1 MRRMSNIAV
10 AEKQWFGHPRGLAT
24 CFFTEMWERFSYYGM
39 RALLILYMVA
49 PVDKGGLAFS
59 TEKGASIYGWYTMG
73 VYAMSVP
80 GGWVADKL
88 LGLYRSVLL
97 GGIIIAAGH
106 FMMAYPSLPTFYAG
120 LISIVIGTGL
130 LKPNVSGI
138 VGTLYSK
145 EDVRRDAGFS
155 VFYMG
160 INLGAFIAP
169 LICGPLG
176 QRVNWHYGFGAAGVG
191 MTLGVIQYIAGRK
204 YIAPALARHE
214 RNDSGERAPFDRHW
228 TLIGLGIGVLV
239 GYPLS
244 YFLQSLALRTT
255 LSLGEYVEQ
264 FSNIVSDGHLR
275 STVILGF
282 VIAIG
287 ICVIRGSQIDRAK
300 HPKEKSESFTTE
312 EWRRISVIAILFFFS
327 MLFWG
332 AFEQAGSSLN
342 LFADRLTRLSFLH
355 WNFPSTLFQ
364 SVQPLFVIIFSPI
377 FAWIWLRM
385 GRHEPSSPTKFGF
398 GLFFV
403 GLSFLLLVPGAAL
416 AQSQGIKV
424 SPMWLIGVYFL
435 QTVGELCLSPVGL
448 SMVTKLAPPR
458 IVGLML
464 GVFFLSISFGN
475 KLGGYCAGFFDRLPL
490 PKLFGAVAGTTLA
503 AAFILF
509 LLVKPIRRLMGG
521 VH

>member
-1 MRRMSNIAV
+1 MSNYEV

-39 RALLILYMVA
+39 RALLLLYMVA
-49 PVDKGGLAFS
+49 PVTKGGLGFA

-73 VYAMSVP
+73 VYAMSIP

-145 EDVRRDAGFS
+145 DDVRRDAGFS

-176 QRVNWHYGFGAAGVG
+176 QRINWHYGFGAAGVG
-191 MTLGVIQYIAGRK
+191 MTFGIIQYVAGK
-204 YIAPALARHE
+204 KHIAPGLARHSKNE
-214 RNDSGERAPFDRHW
+214 SDERA
-228 TLIGLGIGVLV
+228 
-239 GYPLS
+239 
-244 YFLQSLALRTT
+244 A
-255 LSLGEYVEQ
+255 E
-264 FSNIVSDGHLR
+264 
-275 STVILGF
+275 
-282 VIAIG
+282 
-287 ICVIRGSQIDRAK
+287 RAEGR
-300 HPKEKSESFTTE
+300 PSSFTTV
-312 EWRRISVIAILFFFS
+312 EWKRISVIAILFVFS

-342 LFADRLTRLSFLH
+342 LFADRLTRLNFLGLS
-355 WNFPSTLFQ
+355 FPSSTFQ

-377 FAWIWLRM
+377 FAWLWLRM
-385 GRHEPSSPTKFGF
+385 GKLEPSSPAKFGF

-403 GLSFLLLVPGAAL
+403 GLSFLLLVPGAAI
-416 AQSQGIKV
+416 AQQQGIKV

-490 PKLFGAVAGTTLA
+490 PKLFGAVSATTLTA
-503 AAFILF
+503 AVILF

>member
-1 MRRMSNIAV
+1 MSNIAV
-10 AEKQWFGHPRGLAT
+10 EEKQWFGHPRGLAT

-145 EDVRRDAGFS
+145 DDVRRDAGFS

-191 MTLGVIQYIAGRK
+191 MTLGVIQYMLGK
-204 YIAPALARHE
+204 KHIAPGLERHQRDE
-214 RNDSGERAPFDRHW
+214 ANERAAEAAE
-228 TLIGLGIGVLV
+228 G
-239 GYPLS
+239 
-244 YFLQSLALRTT
+244 
-255 LSLGEYVEQ
+255 
-264 FSNIVSDGHLR
+264 R
-275 STVILGF
+275 S
-282 VIAIG
+282 
-287 ICVIRGSQIDRAK
+287 S
-300 HPKEKSESFTTE
+300 SFTRE

-342 LFADRLTRLSFLH
+342 LFADRLTRLSVFH

-364 SVQPLFVIIFSPI
+364 SVQPAFVIIFSPI
-377 FAWIWLRM
+377 FAWLWLRM

-424 SPMWLIGVYFL
+424 SPMWLIGVYLL
-435 QTVGELCLSPVGL
+435 QTFGELCLSPVGL

-490 PKLFGAVAGTTLA
+490 PKLFGAVAGTTLT

-509 LLVKPIRRLMGG
+509 LLVKPIRKLMGG

>member
-1 MRRMSNIAV
+1 MSNIAV
-10 AEKQWFGHPRGLAT
+10 EDKQWFGHPRGLAT

-39 RALLILYMVA
+39 RALLLLYMVA
-49 PVDKGGLAFS
+49 PIEKGGLGFA

-73 VYAMSVP
+73 VYAMSIP
-80 GGWVADKL
+80 GGWIADKF

-145 EDVRRDAGFS
+145 DDVRRDAGFS

-176 QRVNWHYGFGAAGVG
+176 QRINWHYGFGAAGVG
-191 MTLGVIQYIAGRK
+191 MTFGVIQYVLGKKHIAAALERQASNKGTKRAAGDGR
-204 YIAPALARHE
+204 
-214 RNDSGERAPFDRHW
+214 S

-244 YFLQSLALRTT
+244 YFLQSLALRGTI
-255 LSLGEYVEQ
+255 SLGEYIEQ
-264 FSNIVSDGHLR
+264 FSKIVSDGHLR

-287 ICVIRGSQIDRAK
+287 VFGIRGYRIDRAK
-300 HPKEKSESFTTE
+300 YPKEKSLPFTPQ

-342 LFADRLTRLSFLH
+342 LFADRLTRLNFLGL
-355 WNFPSTLFQ
+355 NFPSSTFQ

-377 FAWIWLRM
+377 FALLWLRM
-385 GRHEPSSPTKFGF
+385 GKHEPSSPAKFGF

-403 GLSFLLLVPGAAL
+403 GLSFLLLVPGAAI
-416 AQSQGIKV
+416 AQQQGIKV
-424 SPMWLIGVYFL
+424 SPMWLVGVYFL

-490 PKLFGAVAGTTLA
+490 PKLFGAVSATTLTA
-503 AAFILF
+503 ALILF

>member
-1 MRRMSNIAV
+1 MAGMSDIAV

-24 CFFTEMWERFSYYGM
+24 LFFTEMWERFSYYGM
-39 RALLILYMVA
+39 RALLLLYMVA
-49 PVDKGGLAFS
+49 PIEKGGLGFA

-73 VYAMSVP
+73 VYAMSIP
-80 GGWVADKL
+80 GGWIADKL

-97 GGIIIAAGH
+97 GGVIIATGH
-106 FMMAYPSLPTFYAG
+106 FLMAYPSIQTFYLG
-120 LISIVIGTGL
+120 LIFIVCGTGL

-155 VFYMG
+155 IFYMG

-176 QRVNWHYGFGAAGVG
+176 QRINWHYGFGAAGVG
-191 MTLGVIQYIAGRK
+191 MTLGIIQYIAGK
-204 YIAPALARHE
+204 KHIAPGLE
-214 RNDSGERAPFDRHW
+214 RMAKNEAADRIAERAAGKP
-228 TLIGLGIGVLV
+228 
-239 GYPLS
+239 
-244 YFLQSLALRTT
+244 A
-255 LSLGEYVEQ
+255 
-264 FSNIVSDGHLR
+264 
-275 STVILGF
+275 
-282 VIAIG
+282 
-287 ICVIRGSQIDRAK
+287 
-300 HPKEKSESFTTE
+300 SFTPQ
-312 EWRRISVIAILFFFS
+312 EWKRISVIAILFVFS

-342 LFADRLTRLSFLH
+342 LFADRLTRLNFLGF
-355 WNFPSTLFQ
+355 NFPSSTFQ

-385 GRHEPSSPTKFGF
+385 GKLDPSSPAKFGF

-403 GLSFLLLVPGAAL
+403 GLSFLLLVPGAAI

-490 PKLFGAVAGTTLA
+490 PKLFGAVSATTLA

>member
-1 MRRMSNIAV
+1 MAAMSNIAV

-39 RALLILYMVA
+39 RALLLLYMVA
-49 PVDKGGLAFS
+49 PPDKGGLGFP

-73 VYAMSVP
+73 VYAMSIP

-97 GGIIIAAGH
+97 GGIIIACGH
-106 FMMAYPSLPTFYAG
+106 FMMAYPSLQTFYLG
-120 LISIVIGTGL
+120 LALIVIGTGL

-145 EDVRRDAGFS
+145 EDIRRDAGFS

-176 QRVNWHYGFGAAGVG
+176 QRINWHWGFGAAGVG
-191 MTLGVIQYIAGRK
+191 MTLGVIQYVVGRK
-204 YIAPALARHE
+204 YILPGLARQAKNE
-214 RNDSGERAPFDRHW
+214 SDERAAEKA
-228 TLIGLGIGVLV
+228 V
-239 GYPLS
+239 G
-244 YFLQSLALRTT
+244 
-255 LSLGEYVEQ
+255 
-264 FSNIVSDGHLR
+264 
-275 STVILGF
+275 
-282 VIAIG
+282 
-287 ICVIRGSQIDRAK
+287 
-300 HPKEKSESFTTE
+300 KSSSFTPQ
-312 EWRRISVIAILFFFS
+312 EWRQISVIGILFVFS

-342 LFADRLTRLSFLH
+342 LFADRLTRLNFLGF
-355 WNFPSTLFQ
+355 NFPSSTFQ

-385 GRHEPSSPTKFGF
+385 GKYEPSSPTKFGF

-403 GLSFLLLVPGAAL
+403 GLSFLLLVPGAAI
-416 AQSQGIKV
+416 AQAQGIRV

-435 QTVGELCLSPVGL
+435 QTIGELCLSPVGL

-490 PKLFGAVAGTTLA
+490 PKLFGAVAGTTLV

-509 LLVKPIRRLMGG
+509 ILVKPIRRLMGG

>member
-1 MRRMSNIAV
+1 MAGMSDIAV

-39 RALLILYMVA
+39 RALLLLYMVA
-49 PVDKGGLAFS
+49 PIEKGGLGFA

-73 VYAMSVP
+73 VYAMSIP
-80 GGWVADKL
+80 GGWIADKF

-97 GGIIIAAGH
+97 GGVIIATGH
-106 FMMAYPSLPTFYAG
+106 FLMAYPSIQTFYLG
-120 LISIVIGTGL
+120 LIFIVCGTGL

-155 VFYMG
+155 IFYMG

-176 QRVNWHYGFGAAGVG
+176 QRINWHWGFGAAGVG
-191 MTLGVIQYIAGRK
+191 MTLGIVQYIVGK
-204 YIAPALARHE
+204 KHIAPGLARQAKNEADE
-214 RNDSGERAPFDRHW
+214 REAERAEGKP
-228 TLIGLGIGVLV
+228 
-239 GYPLS
+239 S
-244 YFLQSLALRTT
+244 
-255 LSLGEYVEQ
+255 
-264 FSNIVSDGHLR
+264 
-275 STVILGF
+275 
-282 VIAIG
+282 
-287 ICVIRGSQIDRAK
+287 
-300 HPKEKSESFTTE
+300 SFTTQ
-312 EWRRISVIAILFFFS
+312 EWKRISVIAILFVFS

-342 LFADRLTRLSFLH
+342 LFADRLTRLNFLGL
-355 WNFPSTLFQ
+355 NFPSSTFQ

-377 FAWIWLRM
+377 FAWLWLRM
-385 GRHEPSSPTKFGF
+385 GKLEPSSPAKFGF

-403 GLSFLLLVPGAAL
+403 GLSFLLLVPGAAI

-424 SPMWLIGVYFL
+424 SPMWLVGVYFL

-490 PKLFGAVAGTTLA
+490 PKLFGAVSATTLTA
-503 AAFILF
+503 AVILF

>member
-1 MRRMSNIAV
+1 MSNIAV

-138 VGTLYSK
+138 VGTLYTK

-155 VFYMG
+155 IFYMG

-176 QRVNWHYGFGAAGVG
+176 QRINWHYGFGAAGVG
-191 MTLGVIQYIAGRK
+191 MTLGVIQYVLGK
-204 YIAPALARHE
+204 KHIAPGLARHAKDE
-214 RNDSGERAPFDRHW
+214 VDERAAEAAA
-228 TLIGLGIGVLV
+228 G
-239 GYPLS
+239 
-244 YFLQSLALRTT
+244 
-255 LSLGEYVEQ
+255 
-264 FSNIVSDGHLR
+264 R
-275 STVILGF
+275 S
-282 VIAIG
+282 
-287 ICVIRGSQIDRAK
+287 S
-300 HPKEKSESFTTE
+300 SFTPQ
-312 EWRRISVIAILFFFS
+312 EWKRISVIGILFIFS

-342 LFADRLTRLSFLH
+342 LFADRLTRLSFLQ

-385 GRHEPSSPTKFGF
+385 GKHEPSSPTKFGF

-403 GLSFLLLVPGAAL
+403 GLSFLLLVPGAAI
-416 AQSQGIKV
+416 AQQQGIKV

-509 LLVKPIRRLMGG
+509 LLVKPIRKLMGG

>member
-1 MRRMSNIAV
+1 MSNIAV

-145 EDVRRDAGFS
+145 DDVRRDAGFS

-191 MTLGVIQYIAGRK
+191 MTLGVIQYVLGK
-204 YIAPALARHE
+204 KHIAPGLARHAKDE
-214 RNDSGERAPFDRHW
+214 VDERAAEAAA
-228 TLIGLGIGVLV
+228 G
-239 GYPLS
+239 
-244 YFLQSLALRTT
+244 
-255 LSLGEYVEQ
+255 
-264 FSNIVSDGHLR
+264 
-275 STVILGF
+275 
-282 VIAIG
+282 
-287 ICVIRGSQIDRAK
+287 
-300 HPKEKSESFTTE
+300 KSSSFTPQ
-312 EWRRISVIAILFFFS
+312 EWRRISVIGILFFFS

-342 LFADRLTRLSFLH
+342 LFADRLTRLSFLQ

-385 GRHEPSSPTKFGF
+385 GKHEPSSPTKFGF

-403 GLSFLLLVPGAAL
+403 GLSFLLLVPGAAI
-416 AQSQGIKV
+416 AQQQGIKV

-509 LLVKPIRRLMGG
+509 LLVKPIRKLMGG

>member
-1 MRRMSNIAV
+1 MAAMSNIAV
-10 AEKQWFGHPRGLAT
+10 EEKQWFGHPRGLAT

-39 RALLILYMVA
+39 RALLLLYMVA
-49 PVDKGGLAFS
+49 PLEKGGLGFP
-59 TEKGASIYGWYTMG
+59 TVKGASIYGWYTMG
-73 VYAMSVP
+73 VYAMSIP

-138 VGTLYSK
+138 VGTLYEK
-145 EDVRRDAGFS
+145 DDIRRDAGFS

-176 QRVNWHYGFGAAGVG
+176 QRINWHWGFGAAGVG
-191 MTLGVIQYIAGRK
+191 MTFGVIQYVLGK
-204 YIAPALARHE
+204 KHIAPGLARQE
-214 RNDSGERAPFDRHW
+214 KNEATERA
-228 TLIGLGIGVLV
+228 
-239 GYPLS
+239 
-244 YFLQSLALRTT
+244 A
-255 LSLGEYVEQ
+255 
-264 FSNIVSDGHLR
+264 
-275 STVILGF
+275 
-282 VIAIG
+282 
-287 ICVIRGSQIDRAK
+287 
-300 HPKEKSESFTTE
+300 EKAAGKSASFTTQ
-312 EWRRISVIAILFFFS
+312 EWRQISVIFILFVFS

-342 LFADRLTRLSFLH
+342 LFADRLTRLNFLGF
-355 WNFPSTLFQ
+355 NFPSSTFQ

-377 FAWIWLRM
+377 FAWLWLRM

-403 GLSFLLLVPGAAL
+403 GLSFLLLVPGAAI
-416 AQSQGIKV
+416 AQQQGIKV

-490 PKLFGAVAGTTLA
+490 PKLFGAVAGTTLV

-509 LLVKPIRRLMGG
+509 ILVKPIRRLMGG

>member
-1 MRRMSNIAV
+1 MSNIAV

-145 EDVRRDAGFS
+145 DDVRRDAGFS

-191 MTLGVIQYIAGRK
+191 MTLGVIQYIAGK
-204 YIAPALARHE
+204 KHIAPGLARHAKNE
-214 RNDSGERAPFDRHW
+214 VDERAAERAA
-228 TLIGLGIGVLV
+228 G
-239 GYPLS
+239 
-244 YFLQSLALRTT
+244 
-255 LSLGEYVEQ
+255 
-264 FSNIVSDGHLR
+264 R
-275 STVILGF
+275 S
-282 VIAIG
+282 
-287 ICVIRGSQIDRAK
+287 S
-300 HPKEKSESFTTE
+300 SFTRE

-342 LFADRLTRLSFLH
+342 LFADRLTRLSFLQ

-377 FAWIWLRM
+377 FALLWLRM
-385 GRHEPSSPTKFGF
+385 GKHEPSSPTKFGF

-403 GLSFLLLVPGAAL
+403 GLSFLLLVPGAAI

-424 SPMWLIGVYFL
+424 SPMWLIGVYLL
-435 QTVGELCLSPVGL
+435 QTFGELCLSPVGL

>member
-1 MRRMSNIAV
+1 MSNIAV

-49 PVDKGGLAFS
+49 PLNKGGLAFS

-191 MTLGVIQYIAGRK
+191 MTLGVIQYMFGK
-204 YIAPALARHE
+204 KHIAPGLARHAKE
-214 RNDSGERAPFDRHW
+214 EVDERAAERAE
-228 TLIGLGIGVLV
+228 G
-239 GYPLS
+239 
-244 YFLQSLALRTT
+244 
-255 LSLGEYVEQ
+255 
-264 FSNIVSDGHLR
+264 R
-275 STVILGF
+275 S
-282 VIAIG
+282 
-287 ICVIRGSQIDRAK
+287 S
-300 HPKEKSESFTTE
+300 SFTHE

-342 LFADRLTRLSFLH
+342 LFADRLTRLSFLR

-377 FAWIWLRM
+377 FAWLWLRM

-424 SPMWLIGVYFL
+424 SPMWLIGVYLL
-435 QTVGELCLSPVGL
+435 QTFGELCLSPVGL

-509 LLVKPIRRLMGG
+509 LLVKPIRKLMGG

>member
-1 MRRMSNIAV
+1 MSNIAV

-145 EDVRRDAGFS
+145 DDVRRDAGFS

-191 MTLGVIQYIAGRK
+191 MTLGVIQYILGK
-204 YIAPALARHE
+204 KHIAPGLARHE
-214 RNDSGERAPFDRHW
+214 KDEANERAAERAE
-228 TLIGLGIGVLV
+228 G
-239 GYPLS
+239 
-244 YFLQSLALRTT
+244 
-255 LSLGEYVEQ
+255 
-264 FSNIVSDGHLR
+264 R
-275 STVILGF
+275 S
-282 VIAIG
+282 
-287 ICVIRGSQIDRAK
+287 S
-300 HPKEKSESFTTE
+300 SFTPQ
-312 EWRRISVIAILFFFS
+312 EWRRISVIGILFFFS

-342 LFADRLTRLSFLH
+342 LFADRLTRLTFLGH
-355 WNFPSTLFQ
+355 SFPSTLFQ

-377 FAWIWLRM
+377 FALLWLRM
-385 GRHEPSSPTKFGF
+385 GKHEPSSPTKFGF

-403 GLSFLLLVPGAAL
+403 GLSFLLLVPGAAI
-416 AQSQGIKV
+416 AQQQGLKV

-509 LLVKPIRRLMGG
+509 LLVKPIRKLMGG

>member
-1 MRRMSNIAV
+1 MAGMSETAV

-39 RALLILYMVA
+39 RALLLLYMLA
-49 PVDKGGLAFS
+49 PIEKGGLGFA

-73 VYAMSVP
+73 VYAMSIP
-80 GGWVADKL
+80 GGWIADKL

-97 GGIIIAAGH
+97 GGIIIATGH
-106 FMMAYPSLPTFYAG
+106 FMMAYPSIQTFYAG
-120 LISIVIGTGL
+120 LIFIVCGTGL

-138 VGTLYSK
+138 VGTLYAK
-145 EDVRRDAGFS
+145 DDVRRDAGFS

-176 QRVNWHYGFGAAGVG
+176 QKVNWHYGFGAAGVG
-191 MTLGVIQYIAGRK
+191 MTLGIIQYVAGK
-204 YIAPALARHE
+204 KHIAPGLE
-214 RNDSGERAPFDRHW
+214 RMANNEAADRVAERAAGKP
-228 TLIGLGIGVLV
+228 
-239 GYPLS
+239 
-244 YFLQSLALRTT
+244 A
-255 LSLGEYVEQ
+255 
-264 FSNIVSDGHLR
+264 
-275 STVILGF
+275 
-282 VIAIG
+282 
-287 ICVIRGSQIDRAK
+287 
-300 HPKEKSESFTTE
+300 SFTATE
-312 EWRRISVIAILFFFS
+312 WKRISVIGILFFFS
-327 MLFWG
+327 VLFWG

-342 LFADRLTRLSFLH
+342 LFANRWTRLNFLN
-355 WNFPSTLFQ
+355 WNFPSSTFQ
-364 SVQPLFVIIFSPI
+364 SVQPLFIIIFSPI
-377 FAWIWLRM
+377 FAWLWIRM
-385 GRHEPSSPTKFGF
+385 GKLEPSSPAKFGF

-403 GLSFLLLVPGAAL
+403 GLSFLLLVPGAAI
-416 AQSQGIKV
+416 AQSQGIRV
-424 SPMWLIGVYFL
+424 SPMWLVGVYFL

-464 GVFFLSISFGN
+464 GVFFLSIAFGN

-490 PKLFGAVAGTTLA
+490 PKLFGAVSATTLT

-509 LLVKPIRRLMGG
+509 LLVKPIRKLMGG

>member
-1 MRRMSNIAV
+1 MSNIAV

-155 VFYMG
+155 IFYMG

-176 QRVNWHYGFGAAGVG
+176 QRINWHYGFGAAGVG
-191 MTLGVIQYIAGRK
+191 MTLGVIQYMAGK
-204 YIAPALARHE
+204 KHIAPGLARHAKE
-214 RNDSGERAPFDRHW
+214 EVDERAAE
-228 TLIGLGIGVLV
+228 
-239 GYPLS
+239 
-244 YFLQSLALRTT
+244 LAE
-255 LSLGEYVEQ
+255 G
-264 FSNIVSDGHLR
+264 R
-275 STVILGF
+275 S
-282 VIAIG
+282 
-287 ICVIRGSQIDRAK
+287 S
-300 HPKEKSESFTTE
+300 SFTRE

-342 LFADRLTRLSFLH
+342 LFADRLTRLSFLQ

-385 GRHEPSSPTKFGF
+385 GKHEPSSPTKFGF

-509 LLVKPIRRLMGG
+509 LLVKPIRKLMGG

>member
-1 MRRMSNIAV
+1 MSNIAV

-24 CFFTEMWERFSYYGM
+24 LFFTEMWERFSYYGM

-145 EDVRRDAGFS
+145 DDVRRDAGFS

-176 QRVNWHYGFGAAGVG
+176 QQINWHYGFGAAGVG
-191 MTLGVIQYIAGRK
+191 MTLGVIQYIAGK
-204 YIAPALARHE
+204 KHIAPGLARHAKE
-214 RNDSGERAPFDRHW
+214 EVDERA
-228 TLIGLGIGVLV
+228 
-239 GYPLS
+239 
-244 YFLQSLALRTT
+244 A
-255 LSLGEYVEQ
+255 E
-264 FSNIVSDGHLR
+264 
-275 STVILGF
+275 
-282 VIAIG
+282 
-287 ICVIRGSQIDRAK
+287 RAAG
-300 HPKEKSESFTTE
+300 KSSSFTRE

-342 LFADRLTRLSFLH
+342 LFADRLTRLNFLGL
-355 WNFPSTLFQ
+355 NFPSSTFQ

-377 FAWIWLRM
+377 FALLWLRM

-403 GLSFLLLVPGAAL
+403 GLSFLLLVPGAAI
-416 AQSQGIKV
+416 AQQQGIKV

-464 GVFFLSISFGN
+464 GVFFLSISLGN
-475 KLGGYCAGFFDRLPL
+475 KLGGYCAGFFDRFPL